1 MTSVYSLSS
10 LSVSYNTCFKLCN
23 DYRSTARLEQSAGRD
38 PSQHISGCLQTFT
51 QNSLL
56 YSVFLLTLFLI
67 TFNPRAVDIV
77 KCPWSSFFYLRHF
90 NIDYCT
96 LHYITYIVSYRHGA
110 QWIEWMTNEKMTPS
124 IVGPRYRASYTTA
137 YRLIHVRPQAHTT
150 FPCLYTLWHTP
161 F

>member
-23 DYRSTARLEQSAGRD
+23 DYRSTARLEQSAGCD

-77 KCPWSSFFYLRHF
+77 KCPWSSFFIY
-90 NIDYCT
+90 DT
-96 LHYITYIVSYRHGA
+96 LILTIVHYIT
-110 QWIEWMTNEKMTPS
+110 
-124 IVGPRYRASYTTA
+124 
-137 YRLIHVRPQAHTT
+137 LHTSCRT
-150 FPCLYTLWHTP
+150 DTVHNGLNG
-161 F
+161 